1 MNSRYETES
10 FGVQPFTFEFE
21 EEFEQ
26 DEFEQD
32 EGELG
37 RGRGR
42 RVPAR
47 RPAATQRRTAPRRAT
62 AKQKAPARKRPRP
75 PFKPKP
81 FPPRPIIYPVW
92 PAWPVLQ
99 SEPPRE
105 PGRDSSSSGNAAP
118 PSNDEPRQ
126 GSEHMRWVQTS
137 LNQILNLQL
146 PVDGVAGVET
156 RSAIRSF
163 QKRENLPVTGIV
175 GPDTE
180 QALLKA
186 TRGATDKAPTND
198 APLASEPNSDAPPE
212 QEFSWIASALP
223 GLFTT
228 PIEDRTAFTPKDLR
242 KGKPRDINKV
252 YALVLHQTA
261 FSRGNDTTKY
271 DRIPVHFVITPNGKI
286 IQLHPLTALLWSSN
300 GFNTG
305 SVAVEFVGNFRSI
318 EGRYYKPEKYG
329 CHTVT
334 PEQIKAGRDLI
345 KHLRKQMPLTH
356 ILAHRQSSGN
366 RTNDPGPEVWF
377 NVGQWAIDSFGL
389 KDGGPGFF
397 IHSGKPIPEQ
407 WRKWGQ
413 VAASYPI
420 AATSHKQCRLYRGK

>member
-1 MNSRYETES
+1 MNSRFAAETFKPPLPLS
-10 FGVQPFTFEFE
+10 

-26 DEFEQD
+26 EA
-32 EGELG
+32 
-37 RGRGR
+37 GR
-42 RVPAR
+42 RRALPRPAKTR
-47 RPAATQRRTAPRRAT
+47 RPAQASRAASKRRPP
-62 AKQKAPARKRPRP
+62 AKPRPRP
-75 PFKPKP
+75 PIKVRP
-81 FPPRPIIYPVW
+81 FPAPAIVY
-92 PAWPVLQ
+92 PAWPFPQ
-99 SEPPRE
+99 PEPPRE
-105 PGRDSSSSGNAAP
+105 PSRDSSSSGSHAP
-118 PSNDEPRQ
+118 PPASDNATRA

-137 LNQILNLQL
+137 LNTILSLNL

-163 QKRENLPVTGIV
+163 QKRELLPITGIV

-186 TRGATDKAPTND
+186 TRGAADKTPANGAP
-198 APLASEPNSDAPPE
+198 PSSEPDSGAPPE
-212 QEFSWIASALP
+212 QEFSWLSSILP
-223 GLFTT
+223 GLFAT

-242 KGKPRDINKV
+242 KGKPRDINKI

-334 PEQIKAGRDLI
+334 PEQIKAGRQLI
-345 KHLRKQMPLTH
+345 QHLRKQIPLTH
-356 ILAHRQSSGN
+356 ILAHRQSSGD
-366 RTNDPGPEVWF
+366 RANDPGPEVWF
-377 NVGQWAIDSFGL
+377 NVGQWAIHNLGL

-397 IHSGKPIPEQ
+397 IHTGQPIPEQ

-413 VAASYPI
+413 VAASHPL
-420 AATSHKQCRLYRGK
+420 AAASPKQCRIYRGK

>member
-1 MNSRYETES
+1 MNSRFAAETFKPPLHLSE
-10 FGVQPFTFEFE
+10 EFE
-21 EEFEQ
+21 EEA
-26 DEFEQD
+26 
-32 EGELG
+32 
-37 RGRGR
+37 GR
-42 RVPAR
+42 RRALPRAAKTR
-47 RPAATQRRTAPRRAT
+47 RPAQASRAASKRRPP
-62 AKQKAPARKRPRP
+62 AKPRPRP
-75 PFKPKP
+75 PIKIRP
-81 FPPRPIIYPVW
+81 FPAPAVVY
-92 PAWPVLQ
+92 PAWPFP
-99 SEPPRE
+99 EPPRE
-105 PGRDSSSSGNAAP
+105 PSRDSSSSGSYVPPPASDNATR
-118 PSNDEPRQ
+118 E

-137 LNQILNLQL
+137 LNTILSLNL

-163 QKRENLPVTGIV
+163 QKREQLPVTGLV

-180 QALLKA
+180 RALLKA
-186 TRGATDKAPTND
+186 TRGAADKAPANG
-198 APLASEPNSDAPPE
+198 APPSSEPDSGAPPE
-212 QEFSWIASALP
+212 QELSWLPSILP
-223 GLFTT
+223 GLFATS
-228 PIEDRTAFTPKDLR
+228 IEDRTAIAPKDLR

-329 CHTVT
+329 CHHVT
-334 PEQIKAGRDLI
+334 PEQIKAGRQLI
-345 KHLRKQMPLTH
+345 QHLRQQMPLTH
-356 ILAHRQSSGN
+356 ILAHRQSSGD

-377 NVGQWAIDSFGL
+377 NVGQWAIDNFGL

-397 IHSGKPIPEQ
+397 IHTGKPIPEQ

-413 VAASYPI
+413 VAASYPL
-420 AATSHKQCRLYRGK
+420 AAASHKQCRLYLGK